1 MYFEG
6 AILGNDGT
14 YKIVSLSDG
23 TTLNVVRFYYSIT
36 DNRIVGNVKSNSV
49 IVFDFNHALQDST
62 DFLKIAISYRLNDFK
77 MYVNGIKVASDATGN
92 TPIGLNILTFNN
104 GGGTSSFFG
113 NTKDLQVYTKAL
125 SDAELIK
132 LTT

>member
-1 MYFEG
+1 
-6 AILGNDGT
+6 
-14 YKIVSLSDG
+14 
-23 TTLNVVRFYYSIT
+23 
-36 DNRIVGNVKSNSV
+36 
-49 IVFDFNHALQDST
+49 
-62 DFLKIAISYRLNDFK
+62 
-77 MYVNGIKVASDATGN
+77 MYVNGIKVASDVTGN